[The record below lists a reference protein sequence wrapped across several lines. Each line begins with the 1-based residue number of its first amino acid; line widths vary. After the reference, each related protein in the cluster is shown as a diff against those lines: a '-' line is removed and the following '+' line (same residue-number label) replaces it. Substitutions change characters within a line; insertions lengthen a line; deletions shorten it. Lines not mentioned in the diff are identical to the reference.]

1 MLIGLESQCIFN
13 LYHCKHCELPE
24 TVKSFIQGKFSH
36 FVNFFSQIL
45 HNFLKGFI
53 YSNCYAYTFLNYR
66 SIQLS

>member
-13 LYHCKHCELPE
+13 LYHCKQPE
-24 TVKSFIQGKFSH
+24 TVESFIQGKFSH
-36 FVNFFSQIL
+36 FVNFFSEIL

-53 YSNCYAYTFLNYR
+53 YSNCYAYMFLNYK